1 MAVRLAHHRRVAT
14 AALLLCFVL
23 ATMLLTMGSSGPVE
37 DAGPD
42 HRSGRPADGVGPVG
56 AGTTREVRSLADWD
70 LAVAAAQPGDVLRLR
85 ADIPGRLV
93 YQGFHDGS
101 DGPGPDGTAE
111 APIVITADPGIWI
124 DPGNQSSGQA
134 ALDVIAADHV
144 HVIGV
149 SVRNAQFGIR
159 CLQCRG
165 DANQPVRI
173 AANRVTL
180 TGHAGIHVGGHWS
193 SHAPSSWVV
202 VEDNVVDHTGQTA
215 ATYGEGIYLGYG
227 GAEWIDTTGDVTVRG
242 NDISYTGAEGVDIKP
257 GTRDITVEA
266 NAIHDLAPRNG
277 GAISAHYVNLVPNP
291 HPAQLDAVTVRAN
304 RIWNLNLGG
313 VPGSN
318 DWAIWV
324 GHGGVDVVQNWVWAL
339 RGDPAAARAV
349 RIRATQDFGP
359 HPIRIHDNVFW
370 TARGWVAEG
379 QPSGAA
385 NVEASGNRGVDPGS
399 AELVVDAAA
408 FPGPVPAIGTG
419 GTADAGTGPGSGL
432 GWTSLAGPAPI
443 AGTPITAWSP
453 ATTVLAAG
461 GGLPVPGPDAG
472 SSLSAL
478 TPSADPAGSSSTT
491 RFTGGAGAGLLP
503 TGPVPAPDD
512 LPTDLLAYQGAGSAA
527 GEMGGGNVGGG
538 EPEGSEAGDG
548 VVPPTGQGPAV
559 VAPVLLTPP
568 PPGPAAPLAPA
579 IGYGVVGILALSGGG
594 LGVRAARRGTI

>member
-1 MAVRLAHHRRVAT
+1 MAVHLAHHRRVAT

-23 ATMLLTMGSSGPVE
+23 ATMLLTMSSPGPVDE
-37 DAGPD
+37 AGRD
-42 HRSGRPADGVGPVG
+42 HRRSRTDVVAPVG
-56 AGTTREVRSLADWD
+56 AGITREIRSLADWG
-70 LAVAAAQPGDVLRLR
+70 LAVAAARPGDVLRLR

-101 DGPGPDGTAE
+101 DGPGPDGTPE

-134 ALDVIAADHV
+134 ALDIIAADHV
-144 HVIGV
+144 HVVGV

-165 DANQPVRI
+165 DAGQPVRI
-173 AANRVTL
+173 VANRVTL

-215 ATYGEGIYLGYG
+215 ATSGEGVYLGNG
-227 GAEWIDTTGDVTVRG
+227 GAEWVDTTGDVTVRG
-242 NDISYTGAEGVDIKP
+242 NDISFTGAEGIDIKP

-266 NAIHDLAPRNG
+266 NTIHDLAPLNG

-313 VPGSN
+313 TPESN
-318 DWAIWV
+318 DSAIWV

-339 RGDPAAARAV
+339 RGDPATTRAV
-349 RIRATQDFGP
+349 RIRATQAFGP

-385 NVEASGNRGVDPGS
+385 NVEASDNRGVDPAS

-408 FPGPVPAIGTG
+408 FPGPVPAIGAG
-419 GTADAGTGPGSGL
+419 GPADAGAGPGSGL
-432 GWTSLAGPAPI
+432 GWTSLAGPAPVP
-443 AGTPITAWSP
+443 GE
-453 ATTVLAAG
+453 
-461 GGLPVPGPDAG
+461 PVPGIAG
-472 SSLSAL
+472 LH
-478 TPSADPAGSSSTT
+478 PADPVPVGD
-491 RFTGGAGAGLLP
+491 
-503 TGPVPAPDD
+503 GP
-512 LPTDLLAYQGAGSAA
+512 PTDLLAYQGGGSS
-527 GEMGGGNVGGG
+527 GG
-538 EPEGSEAGDG
+538 ETGPGRAAPAGRGPSG
-548 VVPPTGQGPAV
+548 VPA
-559 VAPVLLTPP
+559 AMRATPP
-568 PPGPAAPLAPA
+568 SGPAAPLAPTV
-579 IGYGVVGILALSGGG
+579 GYGVVALLALSGGG
-594 LGVRAARRGTI
+594 LGLRAARRGTI